1 MIKAIIYLVLA
12 YVVGHLGLI
21 IGEKIFTKD

>member
-12 YVVGHLGLI
+12 YVVGRLGLI
-21 IGEKIFTKD
+21 IGEKLFPKD